1 MLRCF
6 IGLTYCCLLMRSPTG
21 CELSAND
28 RDVMLKD
35 PVILRPTQAKRQV
48 ETMDDVTNF
57 PEQETVDLAE
67 SRPYEEG
74 RYRPPSMPAY
84 AGIFPTH
91 MYLSRG
97 KSYDWCSCG
106 HS

>member
-1 MLRCF
+1 MV
-6 IGLTYCCLLMRSPTG
+6 
-21 CELSAND
+21 AND
-28 RDVMLKD
+28 RDVMLD
-35 PVILRPTQAKRQV
+35 APVILKPTVTKRKV

-57 PEQETVDLAE
+57 PLQATIDLAE

-91 MYLSRG
+91 MFLSRG
-97 KSYDWCSCG
+97 K
-106 HS
+106 

>member
-1 MLRCF
+1 MV
-6 IGLTYCCLLMRSPTG
+6 
-21 CELSAND
+21 AND
-28 RDVMLKD
+28 RDVMLD
-35 PVILRPTQAKRQV
+35 APVILKPTVTKRKV

-57 PEQETVDLAE
+57 PHQATIDLAE

-91 MYLSRG
+91 MFLSRG
-97 KSYDWCSCG
+97 K
-106 HS
+106 